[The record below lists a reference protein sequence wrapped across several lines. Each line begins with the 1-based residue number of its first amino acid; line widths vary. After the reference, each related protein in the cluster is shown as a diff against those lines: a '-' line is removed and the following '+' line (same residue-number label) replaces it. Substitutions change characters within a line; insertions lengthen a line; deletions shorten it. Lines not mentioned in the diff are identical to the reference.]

1 MQRTICHRLV
11 MNEDINLYF
20 WKIIMQYMLCG
31 LNVRIFFN
39 SYAEVLS
46 SNMVVFVAQVFRR

>member
-1 MQRTICHRLV
+1 
-11 MNEDINLYF
+11 MNEAINLYF
-20 WKIIMQYMLCG
+20 RIIIMQYVLCG

-46 SNMVVFVAQVFRR
+46 SNIMVFAAQVFIR